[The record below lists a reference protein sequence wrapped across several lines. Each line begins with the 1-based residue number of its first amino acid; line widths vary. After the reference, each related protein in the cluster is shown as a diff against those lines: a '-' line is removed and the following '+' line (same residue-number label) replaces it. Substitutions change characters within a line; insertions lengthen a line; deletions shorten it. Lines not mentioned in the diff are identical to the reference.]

1 MRTNLSRCFS
11 LAFTVALIG
20 LMQVGCKST
29 KEATTQPEMAQVS
42 TQPEMA
48 PVSPGALALCTSC
61 GQFKGTAVCCQAD
74 QALCAACGLAKG
86 SPGCCRIAKDSAEPV
101 AVCLACGHIKGDAL
115 CCQPGQLR
123 CESCGLVKGSAGCCK
138 IPRLAPIARRH

>member
-1 MRTNLSRCFS
+1 MRKNLSRCFS

-29 KEATTQPEMAQVS
+29 EVAS

-74 QALCAACGLAKG
+74 QTLCAACGLAKG
-86 SPGCCRIAKDSAEPV
+86 SPGCCRIEKDSAEPV

-115 CCQPGQLR
+115 CCRPGQLR

-138 IPRLAPIARRH
+138 IPASLP